1 MKSYKDPDWIFSH
14 NLLIFFRCK
23 QYGLTFTE
31 KWNTDNNLTT
41 KIDIQDQVCKGLKL
55 TFDSSFSPQTGAKNG
70 KVKSEFKHEA
80 CTVNADVDLNMGGP
94 MVNAAAVIGHNGWLA
109 GMVQTKKKLP

>member
-1 MKSYKDPDWIFSH
+1 M
-14 NLLIFFRCK
+14 
-23 QYGLTFTE
+23 TFTE